1 KLRIK
6 MQEFENDKT
15 ENNPAKTEEYK
26 NQFIESLNDDLN
38 MPQALAT
45 VWQVVKD
52 EVLSGGDKKSLLLD
66 FDKVLGL
73 DLEKIESFEIPENVQ
88 NLIKERDLAR
98 NNKDFAKSDEIR
110 AEIEKLGFEVKDT
123 PEGTRVSPR

>member
-1 KLRIK
+1 
-6 MQEFENDKT
+6 MQEFENEKT